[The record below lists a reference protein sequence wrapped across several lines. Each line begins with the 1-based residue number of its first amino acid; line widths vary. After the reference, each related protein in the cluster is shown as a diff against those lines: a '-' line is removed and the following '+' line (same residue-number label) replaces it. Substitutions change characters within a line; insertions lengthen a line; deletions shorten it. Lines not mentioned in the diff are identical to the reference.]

1 MTVSADIALVTDA
14 LVSPGGAEKVFSVMC
29 EAFPGADIYTSV
41 YLPDRTLD
49 AFRQFQIQE
58 LVTSPSLHSEEQLKK
73 WYPLAAWQ
81 MGRRPLG
88 DYRVVLSSSS
98 HLARYVQKGR
108 ATHISYCYYP
118 FRLLY
123 EPERYPQVRGLRR
136 AALGAALPLLR
147 AWDRSRARQVDRFIG
162 ISAASQAA
170 IRKYY
175 HRDADVIFSPI
186 LSLPDAFEPSPKDD
200 FFLLVSR
207 LERWKMVDVVVEA
220 FRTLDARLVIVGDGP
235 ERGALERRATPNIE
249 FAGSVG
255 EAELVSLYRRARAV
269 IHAARTEYGLTPIE
283 ANAYGTPAICWGVSG
298 ALETMVSHAL
308 DPENA
313 TALFYDESTP
323 TAIADAVRKFDT
335 IRFDPARCHA
345 NARRFGRNEFVSKI
359 QTYVRQHA

>member
-1 MTVSADIALVTDA
+1 MSADIALVTDA

-49 AFRQFQIQE
+49 VFRRFQVRE
-58 LVTSPSLHSEEQLKK
+58 LITSPSLRTEAQLKK

-88 DYRVVLSSSS
+88 DYRVILSSSA

-123 EPERYPQVRGLRR
+123 EPERYPQVKGPSRVALR
-136 AALGAALPLLR
+136 AALPVLR
-147 AWDRSRARQVDRFIG
+147 AWDRSRTRQVDRFIG
-162 ISAASQAA
+162 ISAASKAA

-186 LSLPDAFEPSPKDD
+186 LSLPDVFEPHPKGD

-207 LERWKMVDVVVEA
+207 LEPWKNIEVVVDA
-220 FRTLDARLVIVGDGP
+220 FRSVDARLVIVGVGP
-235 ERGALERRATPNIE
+235 EGDALRRRAGTNVE

-255 EAELVSLYRRARAV
+255 EEELVSLYRRARAV
-269 IHAARTEYGLTPIE
+269 IHSARTEYGLTPIE

-298 ALETMVSHAL
+298 SLETMISYAA
-308 DPENA
+308 DPDNA

-323 TAIADAVRKFDT
+323 EAIADAIRRFDT
-335 IRFDPARCHA
+335 IRFDPAKCHA
-345 NARRFGRNEFVSKI
+345 NARRFGRQAFVSQI
-359 QTYVRQHA
+359 QAYVQAHG

>member
-1 MTVSADIALVTDA
+1 MSADVALVADA

-41 YLPDRTLD
+41 YLRDRTLD
-49 AFRQFQIQE
+49 VFRRFQVHE
-58 LVTSPSLHSEEQLKK
+58 LVTSPSLRSEAQLKK
-73 WYPLAAWQ
+73 WYPLAALQ
-81 MGRRPLG
+81 MGRRPLDG
-88 DYRVVLSSSS
+88 YRVIVSSSS
-98 HLARYVQKGR
+98 HLGRYVRKGR

-136 AALGAALPLLR
+136 VALGAALPLLR
-147 AWDRSRARQVDRFIG
+147 AWDRSRARDVDRFVG

-170 IRKYY
+170 IRRYY
-175 HRDADVIFSPI
+175 RREADIIFSPI
-186 LSLPDAFEPSPKDD
+186 LSLPDVFEPHPKDD

-207 LERWKMVDVVVEA
+207 LEPWKMVDVVVEA
-220 FRTLDARLVIVGDGP
+220 FRSLDARLVIIGDGP
-235 ERGALERRATPNIE
+235 ERAALERRAGPNIE

-298 ALETMVSHAL
+298 ALETMVSYAA

-323 TAIADAVRKFDT
+323 TAIADAVRKFET
-335 IRFDPARCHA
+335 LRFDPARCHA
-345 NARRFGRNEFVSKI
+345 NARRFGRHEFVSKI
-359 QTYVRQHA
+359 QAYVRKYA